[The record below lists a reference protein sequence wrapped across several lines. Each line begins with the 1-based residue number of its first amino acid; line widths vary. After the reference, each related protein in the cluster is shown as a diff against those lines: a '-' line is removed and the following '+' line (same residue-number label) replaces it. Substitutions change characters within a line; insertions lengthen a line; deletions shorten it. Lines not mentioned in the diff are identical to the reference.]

1 MAEAQGARLT
11 LRAVEIFV
19 AVVDEASLGAGARRM
34 GASASAVSQQIVN
47 LEEAL
52 GARLIDRAARPFALT
67 PAGQLFHPRALAI
80 LDEIGKARAELADG
94 APASFR
100 KLRLALV
107 DDIDQDV
114 QPRFLCELADAFP
127 DCRFT
132 VRSGL
137 SHENQAALE
146 SRSVDMIVA
155 ADMDNTEEWLQRHA
169 VLRDPFILVTA
180 KDLIDPMRDV
190 MTQLK
195 DRPFIRYG
203 LDQVVAKL
211 IEAHLKRLRIDPP
224 RTFEITSNVAVQA
237 TTATARGWTVTTP
250 LGFLSARRQHA
261 VLDAHPLPFAGFS
274 RTLSIYARRDVMGA
288 LPERAAELLR
298 VLFQR
303 HSIADALA
311 FMPWLEDQFRVLDE
325 EEWGKAGQG

>member
-19 AVVDEASLGAGARRM
+19 AVVEEASLGAGARRL

-52 GARLIDRAARPFALT
+52 GARLIDRSARPFALT

-80 LDEIGKARAELADG
+80 LDEVAKAKAELAEEDL
-94 APASFR
+94 STFR

-114 QPRFLCELADAFP
+114 LPRFLGELAKHFP
-127 DCRFT
+127 DCSFT

-137 SHENQAALE
+137 SHENLAALE
-146 SRSVDMIVA
+146 SRSVDMIVS
-155 ADMDNTEEWLQRHA
+155 ADMDSIDEWLERHPI
-169 VLRDPFILVTA
+169 LRDPFILVTA
-180 KDLIDPMRDV
+180 KGLIDLKQDIMG
-190 MTQLK
+190 QLES
-195 DRPFIRYG
+195 RPFIRYSLG
-203 LDQVVAKL
+203 QVLGRLV
-211 IEAHLKRLRIDPP
+211 EAHLKRLKIVPP
-224 RTFEITSNVAVQA
+224 RTFEIASNAAVLATAA
-237 TTATARGWTVTTP
+237 TTNGWTVTTP
-250 LGFLSARRQHA
+250 LAFLSARRQHA

-274 RTLSIYARRDVMGA
+274 RTISVYSRREVMGA

-298 VLFQR
+298 LLFER
-303 HSIADALA
+303 HSIKDALEY
-311 FMPWLEDQFRVLDE
+311 MPWLGDQFRVVGDGE
-325 EEWGKAGQG
+325 

>member
-19 AVVDEASLGAGARRM
+19 AVVEEASLGAGARRL

-52 GARLIDRAARPFALT
+52 GARLIDRSARPFALT

-80 LDEIGKARAELADG
+80 LDEVGKAKAELAEEDL
-94 APASFR
+94 ASLR

-114 QPRFLCELADAFP
+114 LPLFLCELADAFP
-127 DCRFT
+127 DCSFT

-137 SHENQAALE
+137 SHENLAALE
-146 SRSVDMIVA
+146 SRSVDMIVS
-155 ADMDNTEEWLQRHA
+155 ADMGSIEEWLERHA

-180 KDLIDPMRDV
+180 KGLINPTGDV
-190 MTQLK
+190 MAQLEAC
-195 DRPFIRYG
+195 PFIRYG
-203 LDQVVAKL
+203 LGQVIGKL
-211 IEAHLKRLRIDPP
+211 IEAHLKRLKIDPP
-224 RTFEITSNVAVQA
+224 RTFEIASNAAVLA

-250 LGFLSARRQHA
+250 LGFLSARRQHS

-274 RTLSIYARRDVMGA
+274 RTISVYARREVMGA

-298 VLFQR
+298 VLFER
-303 HSIADALA
+303 HSIADALE
-311 FMPWLEDQFRVLDE
+311 FMPWLGDQFRVLDE
-325 EEWGKAGQG
+325 GD